1 MNFNKEDLI
10 LGIDIGYSACKCILL
25 HKDGTTIKKFKFPS
39 YIGVTKS
46 NIDGVMNDKIYHY
59 GGKNEDEGAHYFVG
73 EDARHLPSANLV
85 EINDYKNIEYY
96 APLFIYHAMKLAGIL
111 NIGVSK
117 VVTGLSI
124 AQIQNS
130 GYFQEAI
137 SHYVVDGVEF
147 KNDVLLLPQGAGIK
161 LAYDK
166 FGARYPEVQKEF
178 LGEANYVIADIGFNT
193 VDMLLIADGKTD
205 PNLFEGIEKS
215 GVMRIAAQMAKIIN
229 EKHQRQITLQEAREI
244 LDSGVYKLRGTKH
257 NYSAEVQGLKDDFLK
272 EILKLIN
279 ERYGHIIDKVDFL
292 VIAGGG
298 SYLFSNSSDGFIRV
312 IERDSEYYNA
322 IGEALY
328 GLQNS

>member
-46 NIDGVMNDKIYHY
+46 NIEGVANDKIYNY
-59 GGKNEDEGAHYFVG
+59 DENHYFVG
-73 EDARHLPSANLV
+73 DDARHLPSANLI
-85 EINDYKNIEYY
+85 EIGAEYKNLEYY

-111 NIGVSK
+111 NTGVSK
-117 VVTGLSI
+117 LVTGLSI

-193 VDMLLIADGKTD
+193 VDLLLIAGGKTD

-244 LDSGVYKLRGTKH
+244 LDNGIYKLRGTKY
-257 NYSAEVQGLKDDFLK
+257 NYEPEVKNLKDEFLK

-292 VIAGGG
+292 VIGGGG
-298 SYLFSNSSDGFIRV
+298 SHLFSDSSDGFIRV
-312 IERDSEYYNA
+312 LNDSAEYYNA

>member
-1 MNFNKEDLI
+1 MYDKNDLI

-39 YIGVTKS
+39 YIGITKS
-46 NIDGVMNDKIYHY
+46 NIEGVQNERIVHY
-59 GGKNEDEGAHYFVG
+59 EESYYFVG
-73 EDARHLPSANLV
+73 EDAKHLPSANLIEV
-85 EINDYKNIEYY
+85 TDYKNLEFY
-96 APLFIYHAMKLAGIL
+96 APLFIYQAMKISGVL
-111 NIGVSK
+111 NTGVTK

-137 SHYVVDGVEF
+137 SHYVVDGVEY

-166 FGARYPEVQKEF
+166 FGAKYPEVQKEF

-193 VDMLLIADGKTD
+193 VDMLLISKGKTD

-215 GVMRIAAQMAKIIN
+215 GVMRIAAQMAQIIN

-244 LDSGVYKLRGTKH
+244 LDTGIYKLRGQKY
-257 NYSAEVQGLKDDFLK
+257 NYEIEVKGLKEDFLK

-279 ERYGHIIDKVDFL
+279 ERYGAIIDKVDFL
-292 VIAGGG
+292 VIGGGG
-298 SYLFSNSSDGFIRV
+298 SYLFQDSTDGFIKV
-312 IERDSEYYNA
+312 IHNDSEYYNA
-322 IGEALY
+322 IGEALF
-328 GLQNS
+328 GLANC